1 MIHVLLTSSYHGN
14 IMTPLRFSLAFVFLG
29 SRSFFSEI
37 ACTSLSCL
45 GCRKVWTNY
54 MREFWKLKTTVSRY
68 SRSARK
74 IVSEEVT
81 GELAYL
87 VTASKGRVAM
97 IAKFLDLNSV
107 PAIMAKKKNEK
118 IYIHHSTT
126 QKAASVKENCLESE
140 ICYHGNVTS
149 HFSSLL
155 CINQQSGETLWA
167 LLNL

>member
-1 MIHVLLTSSYHGN
+1 
-14 IMTPLRFSLAFVFLG
+14 
-29 SRSFFSEI
+29 
-37 ACTSLSCL
+37 
-45 GCRKVWTNY
+45 

-68 SRSARK
+68 SWSARK

-81 GELAYL
+81 RELACL

-107 PAIMAKKKNEK
+107 PAIMAKKNEK

-155 CINQQSGETLWA
+155 YINQQSGETLWA

>member
-1 MIHVLLTSSYHGN
+1 
-14 IMTPLRFSLAFVFLG
+14 
-29 SRSFFSEI
+29 
-37 ACTSLSCL
+37 
-45 GCRKVWTNY
+45 

-81 GELAYL
+81 RELAYL

-107 PAIMAKKKNEK
+107 PFHV
-118 IYIHHSTT
+118 YIHHSTT